1 MGILAEDVARVRAA
15 SDFAAIVSEHVA
27 LRRVGT
33 RLVGLCPFHAEKTGS
48 FYVNQAEGLY
58 HCFGCQASGDAIT
71 FVRETQHLDF
81 VEAVEWLASRVG
93 ITVRYDDARVT
104 NDHKRRTVLLEAME
118 RAVDWYH
125 QRLLTGTG
133 SGSARRYLRDRGYDG
148 DVVRAFRL
156 GWAPDDWDALSRAL
170 AVPTG
175 VLTET
180 GLGFVNR
187 AGRQQDA
194 FRARIM
200 FPILDVGGHPVA
212 FGGRILP
219 GADGPKY
226 KNSPETPI
234 YSKRRTLYG
243 LNWAKTGIVDA
254 DEVIVCEG
262 YTDVIGFFRA
272 GVPRAVATCGTALAD
287 EHFRTLK
294 NFARRVVLAYDADA
308 AGQGAAERFY
318 AWEKQFELDIA
329 VVALPD
335 NSDPGQLAQ
344 TDPDALKAA
353 VNEARPFLAFR
364 VDRIL
369 GAGNLATAEGRARA
383 AEAALGAVAEHPSD
397 FVRDSYVMM
406 IADRCRLT
414 PDRLR
419 SRLTEV
425 LRDVHRGDT
434 RRRPKPSAS
443 PANATRA
450 RDDGDPGPTEPSRD
464 FDDESVPV
472 ASVRSRPRATES
484 PEVEAL
490 RLAVHRPETVAP
502 FLEELLF
509 DDEINLAAFRALAS
523 VQTLH
528 DAIEKADPEAAALLL
543 RLAVEEAEAEPEDV
557 IALLVRRATMRALTG
572 LEAEAR
578 SSQSVIDLTWPR
590 QRMEELDGTETRLRA
605 AEQLVAWMVRSAE
618 EGP

>member
-15 SDFAAIVSEHVA
+15 QDFAAIVSEHVA

-58 HCFGCQASGDAIT
+58 HCFGCQASGDVIT

-104 NDHKRRTVLLEAME
+104 NDHKRRAVLLEAME

-125 QRLLTGTG
+125 QRLLTGPDAG
-133 SGSARRYLRDRGYDG
+133 PARRYLRDRGYDG
-148 DVVRAFRL
+148 EAVRAFRL

-170 AVPTG
+170 GVPTD

-212 FGGRILP
+212 FGGRIMP
-219 GADGPKY
+219 GAEGPKY

-335 NSDPGQLAQ
+335 NSDPGELAQ
-344 TDPDALKAA
+344 KDPEALKKA
-353 VNEARPFLAFR
+353 VSEARPFLAFR
-364 VDRIL
+364 VERIL
-369 GAGNLATAEGRARA
+369 GAGNLSTAEGRARA
-383 AEAALGAVAEHPSD
+383 AEAALEAVAEHPSD
-397 FVRDSYVMM
+397 FVRDSYVMS

-414 PDRLR
+414 PDQLR
-419 SRLTEV
+419 TRLTEMSREV
-425 LRDVHRGDT
+425 RRGDT
-434 RRRPKPSAS
+434 RRRPKPQTV
-443 PANATRA
+443 PATRA
-450 RDDGDPGPTEPSRD
+450 VGADDGDPGPAEPPND

-472 ASVRSRPRATES
+472 ASARSRPRATES

-490 RLAVHRPETVAP
+490 RLAVHRPETVASY
-502 FLEELLF
+502 LEELLF

-523 VQTLH
+523 AQTLH
-528 DAIEKADPEAAALLL
+528 QAIEDADPEAAALLL

-557 IALLVRRATMRALTG
+557 IGLLVRRATMRALSG
-572 LEAEAR
+572 LEADAR

-590 QRMEELDGTETRLRA
+590 QRMEELDRVETRLGA
-605 AEQLVAWMVRSAE
+605 AEQLVAWLVRSAE
-618 EGP
+618 EGA

>member
-1 MGILAEDVARVRAA
+1 VGILAEDVARVRAA

-125 QRLLTGTG
+125 QRLLTGTD
-133 SGSARRYLRDRGYDG
+133 SGSARRYLRDRWYDG

-170 AVPTG
+170 AVPTD

-335 NSDPGQLAQ
+335 DSDPGQLAQ
-344 TDPDALKAA
+344 TDPDALKVA
-353 VNEARPFLAFR
+353 VAEARPFLAFR

-383 AEAALGAVAEHPSD
+383 AEAALEAVAEHPSD

-414 PDRLR
+414 PDQLR

-434 RRRPKPSAS
+434 RRRPKPSAV

-450 RDDGDPGPTEPSRD
+450 RDDGDPGPAEPPRD

-472 ASVRSRPRATES
+472 ASVGSRPRATQS

-578 SSQSVIDLTWPR
+578 ASQSVIDLTWPR
-590 QRMEELDGTETRLRA
+590 QRMEELEGTETRLRA